1 MSWTR
6 DFIELHQRDWD
17 NDFSSV
23 ERRYYLCRIDREI
36 ADGHLSEIGRYEYR
50 EVSEGLKGFVFVTCD
65 NWDEIP
71 TNCEMPLML
80 CSRKTMEEYVKKDQ
94 LPLADELQKRYPNI
108 RQFQQTECGVYNGA
122 FWCEIPIDKYLR
134 HVEERFGF
142 AFQKTMRGFLTYKPF
157 YVPYETDEGPKSSS
171 VEKQMRAFLRKR
183 FRCCDTSF
191 REVV

>member
-6 DFIELHQRDWD
+6 DLIEIYSRDWD
-17 NDFSSV
+17 NDFSSI

-36 ADGHLSEIGRYEYR
+36 ADGHLSEIGRYTVR
-50 EVSEGLKGFVFVTCD
+50 EVLEGLKGFVFVTCE

-80 CSRKTMEEYVKKDQ
+80 CSHETMEGYVKKDQ
-94 LPLADELQKRYPNI
+94 FPLVDELQKRYPNI
-108 RQFQQTECGVYNGA
+108 RQFQIPLAVYTGA

-142 AFQKTMRGFLTYKPF
+142 AFQKTMRGFLTY
-157 YVPYETDEGPKSSS
+157 YDCNDILSHGPKSSS